1 MAEMYKR
8 GQSLLEI
15 ARHFDCS
22 KHKVRTEL
30 KKAKV
35 QTRASVTQATH
46 KRRLKSG
53 KQNALPYY
61 GFCYFEG
68 KIIKDPKEFPIL
80 SKIHSLHEQGKTI
93 HQITQ
98 SLIKSKLPS
107 RKGKIWSWAAVQNIV
122 ERFKQKNIILIS
134 GGEYEFR

>member
-1 MAEMYKR
+1 MYKK
-8 GQSLLEI
+8 GQSLMDI

-22 KHKVRTEL
+22 KHKVRAEL
-30 KKAKV
+30 KSQKV
-35 QTRASVTQATH
+35 QIRVSVTQATH
-46 KRRLKSG
+46 MRKLKSG

-80 SKIHSLHEQGKTI
+80 SKIHNLHEQGKTI

-98 SLIKSKLPS
+98 SLIRSKHPS
-107 RKGKIWSWAAVQNIV
+107 RK
-122 ERFKQKNIILIS
+122 R
-134 GGEYEFR
+134 